1 MYNRYKQVICISQKA
16 EETLR
21 NYLVKSKADICTV
34 NNGVDI
40 SKYANAQPSDEL
52 QRLAPGCK
60 AITMVAGF
68 RWEKDQD
75 TLIKGLKLLDVN
87 FHLFLVGD
95 GVRRVECEQLAKD
108 NGVADRV
115 HFLGIRTD
123 VPNIL
128 RASDYI
134 AMSSHFE
141 GLSLSS
147 VEGMSVGKPF
157 LSSNVNGL
165 REVVDG
171 AGLLFEHQ
179 DAEGFAHLIQ
189 KLNADPEL
197 YQTIATRCRERATQF
212 DISRMADGYDEVY
225 KSLLTQ

>member
-1 MYNRYKQVICISQKA
+1 
-16 EETLR
+16 
-21 NYLVKSKADICTV
+21 V

-40 SKYANAQPSDEL
+40 SKYANAKPSDEL
-52 QRLAPGCK
+52 RRIAPGCK
-60 AITMVAGF
+60 SITMVAGF

-75 TLIKGLKLLDVN
+75 TLINGLKLLNDN
-87 FHLFLVGD
+87 FHLFFVGD
-95 GVRRVECEQLAKD
+95 GVRRSECEQLAKE

-115 HFLGIRTD
+115 HFMGLRTD

-128 RASDYI
+128 RASDFVV
-134 AMSSHFE
+134 MSSHFE

-165 REVVDG
+165 REVVEG

-179 DAEGFAHLIQ
+179 DYAGFAELI
-189 KLNADPEL
+189 KLLDVDNEL
-197 YQTIATRCRERATQF
+197 YRTISKRCFERAKQF
-212 DISRMADGYDEVY
+212 DISKMVDGYDKVY
-225 KSLLTQ
+225 QSL

>member
-1 MYNRYKQVICISQKA
+1 MYSRYKQIICISEKA

-21 NYLVKSKADICTV
+21 EHLGKSKTNICTV

-40 SKYANAQPSDEL
+40 SKYANAKPSDEL
-52 QRLAPGCK
+52 RRIAPGCK
-60 AITMVAGF
+60 SITMVAGF

-75 TLIKGLKLLDVN
+75 TLINGLKLLNDN
-87 FHLFLVGD
+87 FHLFFVGD
-95 GVRRVECEQLAKD
+95 GVRRSECEQLAKE

-115 HFLGIRTD
+115 HFMGLRTD

-128 RASDYI
+128 RASDFVV
-134 AMSSHFE
+134 MSSHFE

-165 REVVDG
+165 REVVEG

-179 DAEGFAHLIQ
+179 DYAGFAELI
-189 KLNADPEL
+189 KLLDVDNEL
-197 YQTIATRCRERATQF
+197 YRTISKRCFERAKQF
-212 DISRMADGYDEVY
+212 DISKMVDGYDKVY
-225 KSLLTQ
+225 QSL